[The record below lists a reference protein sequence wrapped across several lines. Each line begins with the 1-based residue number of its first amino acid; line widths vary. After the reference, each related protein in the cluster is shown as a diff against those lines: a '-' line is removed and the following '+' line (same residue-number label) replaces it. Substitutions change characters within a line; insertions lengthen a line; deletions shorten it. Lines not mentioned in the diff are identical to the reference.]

1 MRQPDAITSIE
12 IGGETFI
19 LTANEGD
26 ARDATESRIGDLTLD
41 PTAFPNA
48 EILQLDENLGR
59 LNVRTDIGDTDGDGD
74 FDRLYHYGSR
84 SFTIY
89 NAAGDVVFDSG
100 SEFSKLIAE
109 IRPEQ
114 FNGQDGEFDNRSD
127 DKGVEPEAVA
137 AGEVD
142 GRYYAFV
149 GLERDN
155 GIMVFDITNPSAPV
169 FDQYIDSEANGNI
182 SPETIQFIPASES
195 STGEAQIAVA
205 YEGDGNTVIYDF
217 AAAAE
222 VQPGALEET
231 FDLDPETPET
241 ISATLAEL
249 AGDTFSGLNEN
260 DRIVIEGNFL
270 GDFEFNP
277 ETGEVTI
284 GETSFNVGA
293 GLSDAVL
300 MAVGL
305 GGGLEM
311 APVARTLALPE
322 ERESPETVLQFV
334 TQEQDLAEGA
344 RVADGDINGVAFE
357 DFLTG
362 TGQSDIVINLD
373 TGKIGAAFDNILG
386 IYEVDASGA
395 VSDAQIIF
403 DSTLNPSASSFTLAN
418 AEIAAGSQLG
428 FFMIQDGASRFADL
442 SMEDTLVF
450 FDSTDGSPA
459 DVDDGNFVLQVNG
472 AALDGA
478 TIFHS
483 LAASLNPDGAQH
495 VLSGALGANS
505 LQLGFEDL
513 IGGDNDFQ
521 DVVLNVQHD
530 YLLA

>member
-1 MRQPDAITSIE
+1 MR
-12 IGGETFI
+12 
-19 LTANEGD
+19 
-26 ARDATESRIGDLTLD
+26 DLDLD

-48 EILQLDENLGR
+48 DILQLNENLGW

-89 NAAGDVVFDSG
+89 NAAGEIVSDSG
-100 SEFSKLIAE
+100 SQFSKLIAE
-109 IRPEQ
+109 IRPDL
-114 FNGQDGEFDNRSD
+114 FNQDEGDIDDRSD

-155 GIMVFDITNPSAPV
+155 GIMVFDITDPSAPV
-169 FDQYIDSEANGNI
+169 FDQYIDSESNGNI

-195 STGEAQIAVA
+195 VTGQAQIAVA
-205 YEGDGNTVIYDF
+205 YEGDGNTVIYDC
-217 AAAAE
+217 AAAAD
-222 VQPGALEET
+222 VQPNEVEET
-231 FDLDPETPET
+231 FDLDPATPET

-249 AGDTFSGLNEN
+249 AGDTFTGLNED
-260 DRIVIEGNFL
+260 DRIIVEGSFL
-270 GDFEFNP
+270 GDLEFNP

-284 GETSFNVGA
+284 GGTSFNVGT
-293 GLSDAVL
+293 GVSDSVL
-300 MAVGL
+300 MVVGL
-305 GGGLEM
+305 GGGRGARPEM
-311 APVARTLALPE
+311 SEGEFETAPVARTLTLPE

-344 RVADGDINGVAFE
+344 RVADSDINGVAFE
-357 DFLTG
+357 EFLTG

-373 TGKIGAAFDNILG
+373 TGKIGAAFDNILE

-403 DSTLNPSASSFTLAN
+403 DSTLNPSASSFTLGN
-418 AEIAAGSQLG
+418 AEIAAGSQLV

-450 FDSTDGSPA
+450 LDSTDGSPA
-459 DVDDGNFVLQVNG
+459 DVDGGNFVLQVNG
-472 AALDGA
+472 TALDGA

-495 VLSGALGANS
+495 VLSVALGANS
-505 LQLGFEDL
+505 LELGFEDL

-530 YLLA
+530 YLLPA